1 MLCNCNKI
9 DNEFDQILKSELT
22 LDIDL
27 KTICH
32 SNIGWFIDKTISDD
46 SLLKEWNEKNSIGIY
61 FLWEKEYCDIHHL
74 YPMRCLYIGKGDIF
88 KRLENHFNTKDF
100 SNEQLIYFSYFVCE
114 NRIAKYLEQLF
125 LDLYNVPFNK
135 SENKGRKILNVI
147 YTQNE
152 VD

>member
-9 DNEFDQILKSELT
+9 DSEFDHILKTELI

-32 SNIGWFIDKTISDD
+32 SNIGWFIDKTISND
-46 SLLKEWNEKNSIGIY
+46 SLLKEWNEKNPIGIY

-74 YPMRCLYIGKGDIF
+74 YPMRCLYIGKGEIF

-100 SNEQLIYFSYFVCE
+100 SNEELVYFSYFICK

-135 SENKGRKILNVI
+135 SENKGKKILNVI
-147 YTQNE
+147 YNQYE